1 MKNGEVINRILA
13 YHPNL
18 LHYNGCD
25 GDKCGSPEDEC
36 TGVAVTKV
44 ALVGHLFPNCFM
56 QDGVVNELLSDVANA
71 PKVTYIQTEDG
82 FNYV

>member
-1 MKNGEVINRILA
+1 MQETRIGDIAEHLKKTLNLNGLK
-13 YHPNL
+13 YM
-18 LHYNGCD
+18 
-25 GDKCGSPEDEC
+25 GDMDK
-36 TGVAVTKV
+36 TVTKV